1 VADSRVDPAEL
12 ERLGLYDP
20 DDEYAAER
28 LELIEYLLGLGA
40 TVEDLRRSEEG
51 DLPGLAAMLAIRG
64 RPTLTMSEVAEGAG
78 IPEELARR
86 VYRAAGFPDPD
97 SGVPTGNEE
106 DVDALRTLTAG
117 IALLG
122 REEMIQLTR
131 VVGSSLARIADAM
144 VSTFVVNVAAPSID
158 EDPSGLALARANA
171 EAGALLRS
179 GGAAI
184 DMLLRRHIEIAQRP
198 IVMGVQETQALAVGF
213 VDLVG
218 STAIAQRLSMTEL
231 GELLTTF
238 DRLAS
243 DLIVD
248 HGGRLV
254 KLIGDEVMFIATEP
268 STACEIA
275 LDLAA
280 RLTADP
286 LLPQGRGALASGEVL
301 TRDGDYFGPVVNLA
315 ARAVKLAEPGAVLA
329 SGHVARHATDDRYAF
344 TPVGARQLKGLDEP
358 VELFRLDRGS

>member
-1 VADSRVDPAEL
+1 
-12 ERLGLYDP
+12 
-20 DDEYAAER
+20 
-28 LELIEYLLGLGA
+28 
-40 TVEDLRRSEEG
+40 
-51 DLPGLAAMLAIRG
+51 
-64 RPTLTMSEVAEGAG
+64 
-78 IPEELARR
+78 
-86 VYRAAGFPDPD
+86 
-97 SGVPTGNEE
+97 
-106 DVDALRTLTAG
+106 
-117 IALLG
+117 
-122 REEMIQLTR
+122 
-131 VVGSSLARIADAM
+131 
-144 VSTFVVNVAAPSID
+144 
-158 EDPSGLALARANA
+158 
-171 EAGALLRS
+171 
-179 GGAAI
+179 
-184 DMLLRRHIEIAQRP
+184 
-198 IVMGVQETQALAVGF
+198 

-243 DLIVD
+243 DLVVD

-275 LDLAA
+275 LDPAA
-280 RLTADP
+280 QLTADP

-329 SGHVARHATDDRYAF
+329 SGHVARHATDDGYAF
-344 TPVGARQLKGLDEP
+344 TPVGARKLKGFDEP